1 MRIAPHR
8 RASGLSLMRLRVN
21 SAPCLKNVPGQ
32 DRRCDDG
39 THKFD
44 PLDNGGR
51 LIYRRVH
58 FVVGGFGKIS
68 LRNRRDAYHGA
79 H

>member
-1 MRIAPHR
+1 MRIAPDR
-8 RASGLSLMRLRVN
+8 CASGLSLMRLSVN

-32 DRRCDDG
+32 NRRCDGG

-44 PLDNGGR
+44 PLDNGRR
-51 LIYRRVH
+51 LIYRRVN
-58 FVVGGFGKIS
+58 FVVGGLGKIS